1 MKALLFLCLFGIAAT
16 PATAQKTTPQQFRE
30 DYTYFWQTIKHN
42 YSYWDKKAT
51 DWNRVQ
57 ELYKAGL
64 DTITTRR
71 SFVSLLEQTFYEL
84 YDHHASLNTNTP
96 ESQRLVPSGAD
107 MWAEY
112 VNGKAM
118 ITEVRRNY
126 GAWKVGIQSGMQVIA
141 FNDVPI
147 EKAIEPF
154 LPKSLHSNDV
164 EAKNYALRTLLA
176 GQHSKERKITVLF
189 GTLYTGKPMD
199 FYPDSFG
206 PINDYHFNDYIKT
219 NKLEGGIGY
228 LRINNSLGNNDLIP
242 LFDSVLNTLMNTSA
256 LILDLRETPGGGN
269 TTVARAILGRFIT
282 KEGFYQAHELTAE
295 EQAYGIKRSWNEI
308 VSPRKNPYTKPLVVL
323 VNHWTGS
330 VGEGIAIG
338 FDALKRATIIGTR
351 MAGLNG
357 ANYSYQMPNTKI
369 GFSFPAEKL
378 FHVGGTPRESFVPPE
393 LVKPTASNRDEILDR
408 ALQHLK
414 GRK

>member
-1 MKALLFLCLFGIAAT
+1 MKALLFLCLFGFAVV
-16 PATAQKTTPQQFRE
+16 PATAQTITPQQFRE
-30 DYTYFWQTIKHN
+30 DYAYFWQTIRDN
-42 YSYWDKKAT
+42 YSYWHNKAT
-51 DWNRVQ
+51 IWSRVKEHYAAQ
-57 ELYKAGL
+57 L

-71 SFVSLLEQTFYEL
+71 SFVALLEQTFYEL

-96 ESQRLVPSGAD
+96 ESQRLVPSGTD
-107 MWAEY
+107 VWAEY
-112 VNGKAM
+112 VDDKPL
-118 ITEVRRNY
+118 ITEVRRDY
-126 GAWKVGIQSGMQVIA
+126 GAWKAGIRPGMEVVA
-141 FNDVPI
+141 VNKVPV
-147 EKAIEPF
+147 AQALEPF
-154 LPKSLHSNDV
+154 LPKSLSCADPK
-164 EAKNYALRTLLA
+164 AKAYALRVLLA
-176 GQHSKERKITVLF
+176 GRHAEKRVFTLKDARGQKEYF
-189 GTLYTGKPMD
+189 PDANGT
-199 FYPDSFG
+199 
-206 PINDYHFNDYIKT
+206 INDYGYTGHLESKVY
-219 NKLEGGIGY
+219 EGGIGY

-378 FHVGGTPRESFVPPE
+378 FHVDGTPRESFVPPV

>member
-16 PATAQKTTPQQFRE
+16 PATAQNTTPQQFRE
-30 DYTYFWQTIKHN
+30 DYTYFWQTIKDN
-42 YSYWDKKAT
+42 YSFWHKKT
-51 DWNRVQ
+51 TNWNRVQ

-71 SFVSLLEQTFYEL
+71 SFVSLLELTFYEL
-84 YDHHASLNTNTP
+84 YDHHASLNTNTQQ
-96 ESQRLVPSGAD
+96 SQRLVPSGTD
-107 MWAEY
+107 VWAEY
-112 VNGKAM
+112 VDGKPL
-118 ITEVRRNY
+118 ITEVRHNY
-126 GAWKVGIQSGMQVIA
+126 GAWKAGVRPGMEVVAVNGVTVGEA
-141 FNDVPI
+141 LKPFYPKALTKEDI
-147 EKAIEPF
+147 EAR
-154 LPKSLHSNDV
+154 
-164 EAKNYALRTLLA
+164 NYALRVLLA
-176 GQHSKERKITVLF
+176 GCHSDKRTFTLKDSRGQKDYTPDAG
-189 GTLYTGKPMD
+189 GT
-199 FYPDSFG
+199 
-206 PINDYHFNDYIKT
+206 INDYGYTGHLESKVY
-219 NKLEGGIGY
+219 EGGIGY

-295 EQAYGIKRSWNEI
+295 GQAYGIKRSWKEI

-378 FHVGGTPRESFVPPE
+378 FHVGGIPRESFVPPV